1 MGVRT
6 DFCKL
11 AFVFPSFLQAKC
23 RVNQIYNLEF
33 NMSTEDQRKNPQESS
48 IHQSHRK
55 ELPRIL
61 LFDIDGTLI
70 RAVRRPEY
78 RYLMRDMLTEI
89 FGTYGRIGEVDFGG
103 RTDLSIYREALESEG
118 ISMELIHER
127 LPLVEAKM
135 VEILEG
141 LAATGEVFR
150 LCTGVLELLESLAE
164 DERFFTSLL
173 TGNVERLAEAKLR
186 TVNIHHY
193 FQGRGAFGSDAENR
207 DHLPE
212 IAAQRMRQLFR
223 KDIEPERFII
233 IGDTPRDISCAR
245 YFGAKV
251 VAVATGAHSLDELQK
266 HSPDALLADMRD
278 TENVLRLLHEI

>member
-1 MGVRT
+1 
-6 DFCKL
+6 
-11 AFVFPSFLQAKC
+11 
-23 RVNQIYNLEF
+23 
-33 NMSTEDQRKNPQESS
+33 
-48 IHQSHRK
+48 
-55 ELPRIL
+55 
-61 LFDIDGTLI
+61 
-70 RAVRRPEY
+70 
-78 RYLMRDMLTEI
+78 
-89 FGTYGRIGEVDFGG
+89 
-103 RTDLSIYREALESEG
+103 
-118 ISMELIHER
+118 
-127 LPLVEAKM
+127 
-135 VEILEG
+135 
-141 LAATGEVFR
+141 
-150 LCTGVLELLESLAE
+150 
-164 DERFFTSLL
+164 L